1 VPTGGSGG
9 SGGSGQQGSGG
20 SAAGSGGTG
29 GSAGAGGTGS
39 GGSGGTSGSG
49 GSGGSGNDAGA
60 TETAG
65 SGPEGGS
72 APASDGGLPGLTSI
86 FDGKSLAGWEGS
98 ASVWTVKDGILTG
111 GGQRGQL
118 TTVASYENFRLT
130 IWMRLAS
137 GDDHLGICFWGTKRV
152 FDCLLV
158 VPPSGAIYDYV
169 SNSTVRPIQYDPNAK
184 RMWHQTELLV
194 NRTTGIVKVAVNG
207 EARPDY
213 KDPRAAGRKAGPI
226 GLQLHSGGIRVEF
239 KEIFVE
245 VNPKEDRLLTVK

>member
-1 VPTGGSGG
+1 MGGSSTGSGGTAGGGSGG
-9 SGGSGQQGSGG
+9 SGAAGSGG
-20 SAAGSGGTG
+20 SAAGSGGT
-29 GSAGAGGTGS
+29 AGAGGVGGS
-39 GGSGGTSGSG
+39 GGSGGTAGSG
-49 GSGGSGNDAGA
+49 GADAAAGD
-60 TETAG
+60 TAG
-65 SGPEGGS
+65 PVPDG
-72 APASDGGLPGLTSI
+72 AAVPAGDGGLPGLMSI
-86 FDGKSLAGWEGS
+86 FDGKTLAGWEGS
-98 ASVWTVKDGILTG
+98 ASVWSVKDGILTG

-137 GDDHLGICFWGTKRV
+137 GDDHLGVCMWGTKRV

-169 SNSTVRPIQYDPNAK
+169 SNSTVRPIQYDPEAK
-184 RMWHQTELLV
+184 RMWHQTEILA

-207 EARPDY
+207 QARPDY

-245 VNPKEDRLLTVK
+245 MNPKEDRLLTVK

>member
-1 VPTGGSGG
+1 M
-9 SGGSGQQGSGG
+9 
-20 SAAGSGGTG
+20 
-29 GSAGAGGTGS
+29 
-39 GGSGGTSGSG
+39 
-49 GSGGSGNDAGA
+49 
-60 TETAG
+60 
-65 SGPEGGS
+65 
-72 APASDGGLPGLTSI
+72 
-86 FDGKSLAGWEGS
+86 GWEGS
-98 ASVWTVKDGILTG
+98 ASVWSVKDGILTG

-169 SNSTVRPIQYDPNAK
+169 SNTTVRSIQYDPNAK

-207 EARPDY
+207 MARPDY

-226 GLQLHSGGIRVEF
+226 GLQLHSGGISVEF